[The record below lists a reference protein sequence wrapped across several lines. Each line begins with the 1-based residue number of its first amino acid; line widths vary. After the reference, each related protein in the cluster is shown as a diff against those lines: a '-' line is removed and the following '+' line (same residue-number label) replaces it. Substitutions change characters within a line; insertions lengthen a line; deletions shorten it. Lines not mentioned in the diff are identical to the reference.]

1 MKRAV
6 AATVAFYIGILSLIM
21 VVVTDI
27 FGAILNIWP
36 SHFIHFANSW
46 FLIAIVCYLHEIYK
60 KMSGDKKEEKSSPEI
75 TPPSPTPPPTTT
87 E

>member
-6 AATVAFYIGILSLIM
+6 AATVAFYIGIISLIM

-36 SHFIHFANSW
+36 SRLIHFANSW

-60 KMSGDKKEEKSSPEI
+60 KMSGDKKEEKDSPEF
-75 TPPSPTPPPTTT
+75 TPPPSPPTTT